1 MNEISSSIRRSARRL
16 RLVTLFATALVEL
29 GLAFGAWVLV
39 AGRPQDLPWLDIEA
53 GGLPPVPAAIV
64 LLLFGLLL
72 GLALLR
78 LVAMLRQIE
87 GGAPFAAAGL
97 RGFARWLF
105 LAVFV
110 SWLAPPLLQL
120 ALGDAAGR
128 HHLHLALDSSAAL
141 MLLVTGLL
149 FFVARLLAEAERL
162 ADEHSQIV

>member
-1 MNEISSSIRRSARRL
+1 MNGTSSSIRRSARRL
-16 RLVTLFATALVEL
+16 RLATLFATALVEL
-29 GLAFGAWVLV
+29 GIALAAWVLI
-39 AGRPQDLPWLDIEA
+39 AGKPGDLPWLGIEV
-53 GGLPPVPAAIV
+53 GGLHRVPAAIV

-110 SWLAPPLLQL
+110 SWLAPPLIML
-120 ALGDAAGR
+120 AFGDASGR
-128 HHLHLALDSSAAL
+128 HTLHLSLDSSEAL

>member
-1 MNEISSSIRRSARRL
+1 MTEISSSIRRSARRL
-16 RLVTLFATALVEL
+16 RLATLFATALVEL
-29 GLAFGAWVLV
+29 AIAFAAWVLV
-39 AGRPQDLPWLDIEA
+39 AGRPESMPWLGIEV
-53 GGLPPVPAAIV
+53 GGLPRGPAAIV

-110 SWLAPPLLQL
+110 SWLAPPLIFL
-120 ALGDAAGR
+120 AFGDASGH
-128 HHLHLALDSSAAL
+128 HHLRLSLDSSEAL

>member
-1 MNEISSSIRRSARRL
+1 MSEPSPSIRRSARRL

-29 GLAFGAWVLV
+29 GIAFAAWVLV
-39 AGRPQDLPWLDIEA
+39 AGRPQDLPWLAIEA
-53 GGLPPVPAAIV
+53 GGLPPVPAAVV

-110 SWLAPPLLQL
+110 TWLAPPLIVLV
-120 ALGDAAGR
+120 AGDAGGR
-128 HHLHLALDSSAAL
+128 HHLHLSLDSSEAL

>member
-1 MNEISSSIRRSARRL
+1 MNKHNASIRRNARRL
-16 RLVTLFATALVEL
+16 RLVTLFATVLVEL
-29 GLAFGAWVLV
+29 TIAFAAFVLV
-39 AGRPQDLPWLDIEA
+39 AGNPRDLPWLGIET
-53 GGLPPVPAAIV
+53 GGLPPIPAAGV

-78 LVAMLRQIE
+78 LAAMLRQIE

-105 LAVFV
+105 LAILASV
-110 SWLAPPLLQL
+110 LAPPLLGC
-120 ALGDAAGR
+120 ALDGG
-128 HHLHLALDSSAAL
+128 HSLHLSLDSGDAL

>member
-1 MNEISSSIRRSARRL
+1 MSEPSPSIRRSARRL

-29 GLAFGAWVLV
+29 GIAFGAWVLL
-39 AGRPQDLPWLDIEA
+39 AGRPENMPWLGIEV
-53 GGLPPVPAAIV
+53 GGLPRVPAAIV

-97 RGFARWLF
+97 RGFARYLF

-110 SWLAPPLLQL
+110 SWLAPPLIFL
-120 ALGDAAGR
+120 AFGDAAGH
-128 HHLHLALDSSAAL
+128 HHLHLSLDSSEAL

>member
-1 MNEISSSIRRSARRL
+1 MSEASSSIRRSARRL
-16 RLVTLFATALVEL
+16 RLVTLVATALVEL
-29 GLAFGAWVLV
+29 GIAFGAWVLI
-39 AGRPQDLPWLDIEA
+39 AGNPQDMPWLGIEV
-53 GGLPPVPAAIV
+53 GGLHRVPAAIV

-87 GGAPFAAAGL
+87 GGEPFAAAGL

-110 SWLAPPLLQL
+110 SWLAPPLLFL
-120 ALGDAAGR
+120 IFGDASGR
-128 HHLHLALDSSAAL
+128 HVLHLSLDSSQAL
-141 MLLVTGLL
+141 MLLVSGLL

>member
-1 MNEISSSIRRSARRL
+1 MNETSSSIRRSARRL

-29 GLAFGAWVLV
+29 AIAFAAFVLI
-39 AGRPQDLPWLDIEA
+39 AGKPQDLPWLGIEV
-53 GGLPPVPAAIV
+53 GGDLPPVPAGIV

-78 LVAMLRQIE
+78 LGAMLRQIE

-105 LAVFV
+105 LAILL
-110 SWLAPPLLQL
+110 SWLAPPLLGF
-120 ALGDAAGR
+120 ALNGG
-128 HHLHLALDSSAAL
+128 HQLHLSLDSSEAL

>member
-1 MNEISSSIRRSARRL
+1 MSEPSLSIRRSARRL

-29 GLAFGAWVLV
+29 GIAFGAWVLV
-39 AGRPQDLPWLDIEA
+39 AGRSQDLAWLDIEA

-110 SWLAPPLLQL
+110 TWLAPPLIFLV
-120 ALGDAAGR
+120 AGDAGGR
-128 HHLHLALDSSAAL
+128 HHLHLSLDSSEAL

>member
-1 MNEISSSIRRSARRL
+1 MSEPSSSIRRSARLL
-16 RLVTLFATALVEL
+16 RLVTLFAIALVEL
-29 GLAFGAWVLV
+29 GIVFGAWVLL
-39 AGRPQDLPWLDIEA
+39 AGRAEEMPWLGIEV
-53 GGLPPVPAAIV
+53 GGLHRVPAAIV

-72 GLALLR
+72 GLALFR

-97 RGFARWLF
+97 RSFARWLF
-105 LAVFV
+105 LAVFI
-110 SWLAPPLLQL
+110 SWLAPPLIFLVF
-120 ALGDAAGR
+120 GDGSG
-128 HHLHLALDSSAAL
+128 HHALHLSLDSSEAL

>member
-1 MNEISSSIRRSARRL
+1 MTEISSSIRRSARRL

-29 GLAFGAWVLV
+29 GIAFAGFVLI
-39 AGRPQDLPWLDIEA
+39 AGRPQDLPWLGIEV
-53 GGLPPVPAAIV
+53 GGLPRGPAAIV

-97 RGFARWLF
+97 RGFARYLF
-105 LAVFV
+105 LAVFT
-110 SWLAPPLLQL
+110 SWLAPPLIFL
-120 ALGDAAGR
+120 AVGDADGR
-128 HHLHLALDSSAAL
+128 RHLHLSLDSSEAL

>member
-16 RLVTLFATALVEL
+16 RVVTLFATALVEL
-29 GLAFGAWVLV
+29 AIAFAAWVLL
-39 AGRPQDLPWLDIEA
+39 AGRPDNLPWLDIDV
-53 GGLPPVPAAIV
+53 GGLHRVPAAVV

-110 SWLAPPLLQL
+110 SWLAPPLILL
-120 ALGDAAGR
+120 AVGDANGR
-128 HHLHLALDSSAAL
+128 HALHLSLDSSEAL

>member
-1 MNEISSSIRRSARRL
+1 MSEPSSSIRRSARRL

-29 GLAFGAWVLV
+29 AIAFGAWVLI
-39 AGRPQDLPWLDIEA
+39 AGRPGNLPWLDIDVG

-105 LAVFV
+105 LAVLV
-110 SWLAPPLLQL
+110 SWLAPPLLAFALNGGHRFQL
-120 ALGDAAGR
+120 S
-128 HHLHLALDSSAAL
+128 LDSSEAL
-141 MLLVTGLL
+141 MLLITGLL